1 MINLSTAIRIINVE
15 IQSRT
20 EDPIITEI
28 TEYSVGWLFY
38 WNSRRSYWATDM
50 GDMIF
55 GNGPILVDK
64 RNGSVI
70 QFGSGNFEEEVEA
83 YVRKYFDN
91 PPDSS

>member
-1 MINLSTAIRIINVE
+1 
-15 IQSRT
+15 
-20 EDPIITEI
+20 
-28 TEYSVGWLFY
+28 
-38 WNSRRSYWATDM
+38 M